1 MKLSDEGLRLI
12 KSFEGYH
19 TRLKD
24 GSCAAYLCPAGVA
37 TIGYG
42 CTEGI
47 KLGMVWTQEQAEEAL
62 RREIT
67 KFENAVT
74 KSVIVDINQ
83 NEFDSMVSLAYNIG
97 VAGFQRSSI
106 LRRLNKGDRKG
117 AAQAFHMWN
126 QGGGRVLPGL
136 VSRRAREAALF
147 LKPAEKP
154 EDPFMPQAVAASPEP
169 AKPVNVAAA
178 TTAATVVATQVIPG
192 LPLPA
197 VPPEI
202 TDSITNVTAWKG
214 IGEQLWTLKDWAA
227 SQPMLAGALS
237 VSITGFYLWSK
248 KRATQ

>member
-24 GSCAAYLCPAGVA
+24 GSCAAYLCPAGVP

-47 KLGMVWTQEQAEEAL
+47 KLGMVWTAEQAEEAL
-62 RREIT
+62 RREIA

-74 KSVIVDINQ
+74 KSVTVDINQ
-83 NEFDSMVSLAYNIG
+83 NEFDALVSLAYNIG

-169 AKPVNVAAA
+169 AKPVNVAVVSGTAAVAA
-178 TTAATVVATQVIPG
+178 TQAIPG

-237 VSITGFYLWSK
+237 VSITGFWLWSK
-248 KRATQ
+248 KRSAP

>member
-24 GSCAAYLCPAGVA
+24 GSCTAYLCPAGVP
-37 TIGYG
+37 TLGYG

-62 RREIT
+62 RREIA

-74 KSVIVDINQ
+74 KSVTVDINQ

-117 AAQAFHMWN
+117 AALAFHLWN

-154 EDPFMPQAVAASPEP
+154 EEPFMPQEVAASPEP
-169 AKPVNVAAA
+169 AKPVNVAVVSG
-178 TTAATVVATQVIPG
+178 TAAVAVTQAIPG

-214 IGEQLWTLKDWAA
+214 IGEQLWTLKEWAA

-248 KRATQ
+248 KRAAQ